1 MVEKTKNGAEKKGTP
16 LYVKIFIALFAGI
29 AFGYVLNFMGGV
41 ENEIINGYVL
51 PFFQFIGD
59 LFIKLIKMIVV
70 PLVFFCII
78 DAALSLGDIKK
89 LRSIGVK
96 TIIWFLAT
104 GGISATIGL
113 ILANIIKPGRGL
125 QLGTAETAMEVKELP
140 GIYQTLLDLIP
151 SNPFQALTSGEMMQI
166 IVFSLFLGFAIIS
179 IGKEAQ
185 QLCDIISLCS
195 RTMFKVIDMIL
206 GIIPYGVFSLM
217 TVALAKY
224 GVAIFGPVLKFIL
237 TDYLACIIMSTVGY
251 GIFLTVIGKVNPMKF
266 WRKAFEP
273 WMIAFSTCTSSAAL
287 PVSMEVAPK
296 KMGVPRDIASFVL
309 PLGCTAQMNGTCAYF
324 GIVVLFAAQLYGVEL
339 SIQQQI
345 MLVVQATFLSVG
357 CAATPQ
363 IGLVIS
369 LTLMTQM
376 GLPLD
381 AYALVAGIYR
391 IIDQIHT
398 STNSVGDLVA
408 SVCISEMQGELNHDI
423 CSVLDRAD
431 EVWGAEGVV
440 DNQWDVVAMSNLCQF
455 IDIGYI

>member
-251 GIFLTVIGKVNPMKF
+251 SIFLIVIGKVNPMKF
-266 WRKAFEP
+266 WRKAIEP

-408 SVCISEMQGELNHDI
+408 SVCISQMEGELDHEIFNQGE
-423 CSVLDRAD
+423 AKK
-431 EVWGAEGVV
+431 A
-440 DNQWDVVAMSNLCQF
+440 A
-455 IDIGYI
+455 

>member
-251 GIFLTVIGKVNPMKF
+251 GIFLIVIGKVNPMKF

-357 CAATPQ
+357 WAATPQ

-408 SVCISEMQGELNHDI
+408 SVCISQMEGELDHEI
-423 CSVLDRAD
+423 F
-431 EVWGAEGVV
+431 
-440 DNQWDVVAMSNLCQF
+440 NQEEAKKAA
-455 IDIGYI
+455 

>member
-237 TDYLACIIMSTVGY
+237 TDYLACIIRSTVGY

-408 SVCISEMQGELNHDI
+408 SVCISQMEGELDHEI
-423 CSVLDRAD
+423 F
-431 EVWGAEGVV
+431 
-440 DNQWDVVAMSNLCQF
+440 NQEEAKKAA
-455 IDIGYI
+455 

>member
-1 MVEKTKNGAEKKGTP
+1 MVEKTKNGAEKKETP

-251 GIFLTVIGKVNPMKF
+251 SIFLIVIGKVNPMKF
-266 WRKAFEP
+266 WRKAFEH

-408 SVCISEMQGELNHDI
+408 SVCISQMEGELDHEIFNQGE
-423 CSVLDRAD
+423 AKK
-431 EVWGAEGVV
+431 A
-440 DNQWDVVAMSNLCQF
+440 A
-455 IDIGYI
+455 

>member
-251 GIFLTVIGKVNPMKF
+251 SIFLIVIGKVNPMKF

-345 MLVVQATFLSVG
+345 MLVVQASFLSVG

-408 SVCISEMQGELNHDI
+408 SVCISQMEGELDHEIFNQGE
-423 CSVLDRAD
+423 AKK
-431 EVWGAEGVV
+431 A
-440 DNQWDVVAMSNLCQF
+440 A
-455 IDIGYI
+455 

>member
-179 IGKEAQ
+179 IGKDAQ

-408 SVCISEMQGELNHDI
+408 SVCISQMEGELDHEI
-423 CSVLDRAD
+423 F
-431 EVWGAEGVV
+431 
-440 DNQWDVVAMSNLCQF
+440 NQEEAKKAA
-455 IDIGYI
+455 

>member
-251 GIFLTVIGKVNPMKF
+251 SIFLIVIGKVNPMKF

-391 IIDQIHT
+391 ILDQIHT

-408 SVCISEMQGELNHDI
+408 SVCISQMEGELDHEIFNQGE
-423 CSVLDRAD
+423 AKK
-431 EVWGAEGVV
+431 A
-440 DNQWDVVAMSNLCQF
+440 A
-455 IDIGYI
+455 

>member
-206 GIIPYGVFSLM
+206 GIILYGVFSLM

-408 SVCISEMQGELNHDI
+408 SVCISQMEGELDHEI
-423 CSVLDRAD
+423 F
-431 EVWGAEGVV
+431 
-440 DNQWDVVAMSNLCQF
+440 NQEEAKKAA
-455 IDIGYI
+455 

>member
-1 MVEKTKNGAEKKGTP
+1 MVEKTKNGAEKKETP

-78 DAALSLGDIKK
+78 IDGAFLGDIKK

-104 GGISATIGL
+104 GGISANHRSDTCQYYQTGTW
-113 ILANIIKPGRGL
+113 LAAGKRRDSNGGERTSGY
-125 QLGTAETAMEVKELP
+125 LP
-140 GIYQTLLDLIP
+140 GQMLDLIP

-185 QLCDIISLCS
+185 PLCDIISLCS

-237 TDYLACIIMSTVGY
+237 TDYLACINMSTVGY
-251 GIFLTVIGKVNPMKF
+251 NIFL
-266 WRKAFEP
+266 
-273 WMIAFSTCTSSAAL
+273 
-287 PVSMEVAPK
+287 
-296 KMGVPRDIASFVL
+296 
-309 PLGCTAQMNGTCAYF
+309 
-324 GIVVLFAAQLYGVEL
+324 
-339 SIQQQI
+339 
-345 MLVVQATFLSVG
+345 
-357 CAATPQ
+357 
-363 IGLVIS
+363 
-369 LTLMTQM
+369 
-376 GLPLD
+376 
-381 AYALVAGIYR
+381 
-391 IIDQIHT
+391 
-398 STNSVGDLVA
+398 
-408 SVCISEMQGELNHDI
+408 
-423 CSVLDRAD
+423 
-431 EVWGAEGVV
+431 
-440 DNQWDVVAMSNLCQF
+440 
-455 IDIGYI
+455 

>member
-70 PLVFFCII
+70 PLVFFYII

-408 SVCISEMQGELNHDI
+408 SVCISQMEGELDHEI
-423 CSVLDRAD
+423 F
-431 EVWGAEGVV
+431 
-440 DNQWDVVAMSNLCQF
+440 NQEEAKKAA
-455 IDIGYI
+455 

>member
-376 GLPLD
+376 RLPLD

-408 SVCISEMQGELNHDI
+408 SVCISQMEGELDHEI
-423 CSVLDRAD
+423 F
-431 EVWGAEGVV
+431 
-440 DNQWDVVAMSNLCQF
+440 NQEEAKKAA
-455 IDIGYI
+455 

>member
-1 MVEKTKNGAEKKGTP
+1 MAEKTKTGAEKTKKETP

-96 TIIWFLAT
+96 TIAWFLVT

-185 QLCDIISLCS
+185 QLCDIINLCS

-224 GVAIFGPVLKFIL
+224 GVAIFGPVMKFIL

-251 GIFLTVIGKVNPMKF
+251 GIFLSLIAKVNPIKF

-324 GIVVLFAAQLYGVEL
+324 GIVVLFAAQLYGIDL

-408 SVCISEMQGELNHDI
+408 SVCISQMEGELDHEI
-423 CSVLDRAD
+423 F
-431 EVWGAEGVV
+431 
-440 DNQWDVVAMSNLCQF
+440 NQEEAKKAA
-455 IDIGYI
+455 

>member
-1 MVEKTKNGAEKKGTP
+1 MGRRKKGTP

-408 SVCISEMQGELNHDI
+408 SVCISQMEGELDH
-423 CSVLDRAD
+423 
-431 EVWGAEGVV
+431 EVF
-440 DNQWDVVAMSNLCQF
+440 NQEEVKKAA
-455 IDIGYI
+455 

>member
-59 LFIKLIKMIVV
+59 LFIKLVKMIVV

-89 LRSIGVK
+89 LRSIGIK

-104 GGISATIGL
+104 GAISATIGL

-408 SVCISEMQGELNHDI
+408 SVCISQMEGELDH
-423 CSVLDRAD
+423 
-431 EVWGAEGVV
+431 EVF
-440 DNQWDVVAMSNLCQF
+440 NQEEVKKAA
-455 IDIGYI
+455 

>member
-1 MVEKTKNGAEKKGTP
+1 MVEKTKNGAEKKGTQ

-251 GIFLTVIGKVNPMKF
+251 SIFLIVIGKVNPMKF

-408 SVCISEMQGELNHDI
+408 SVCISQMEGELDHEIFNQGE
-423 CSVLDRAD
+423 AKK
-431 EVWGAEGVV
+431 A
-440 DNQWDVVAMSNLCQF
+440 A
-455 IDIGYI
+455 

>member
-1 MVEKTKNGAEKKGTP
+1 MVEKTKNGAEKKETP

-78 DAALSLGDIKK
+78 DVALSLGDIKK

-237 TDYLACIIMSTVGY
+237 TDYLACITMSIVGY
-251 GIFLTVIGKVNPMKF
+251 SIFLSVIGKVNPMKF

-408 SVCISEMQGELNHDI
+408 SVCISQMEGELDHEI
-423 CSVLDRAD
+423 F
-431 EVWGAEGVV
+431 
-440 DNQWDVVAMSNLCQF
+440 NQEEAKKAA
-455 IDIGYI
+455 

>member
-273 WMIAFSTCTSSAAL
+273 WMIAFGTCTSSAAL

-408 SVCISEMQGELNHDI
+408 SVCISQMEGELDH
-423 CSVLDRAD
+423 
-431 EVWGAEGVV
+431 EVF
-440 DNQWDVVAMSNLCQF
+440 NQEEVKKAA
-455 IDIGYI
+455 

>member
-89 LRSIGVK
+89 LRSIGIK

-104 GGISATIGL
+104 GAISATIGL

-408 SVCISEMQGELNHDI
+408 SVCISQMEGELDHEIFNQGE
-423 CSVLDRAD
+423 AKK
-431 EVWGAEGVV
+431 A
-440 DNQWDVVAMSNLCQF
+440 A
-455 IDIGYI
+455 

>member
-1 MVEKTKNGAEKKGTP
+1 MVEKTKNGAEKKETP

-113 ILANIIKPGRGL
+113 ILANIIKPGHGL

-185 QLCDIISLCS
+185 PLCDIISLCS

-206 GIIPYGVFSLM
+206 GIILYGVFSLM

-237 TDYLACIIMSTVGY
+237 TDYLACITMSIVGY
-251 GIFLTVIGKVNPMKF
+251 SIFLSVIGKVNPMKF

-408 SVCISEMQGELNHDI
+408 SVCISQMEGELDHEI
-423 CSVLDRAD
+423 F
-431 EVWGAEGVV
+431 
-440 DNQWDVVAMSNLCQF
+440 NQEEAKKAA
-455 IDIGYI
+455 

>member
-1 MVEKTKNGAEKKGTP
+1 MTEKTKTGAEKTKKETP

-96 TIIWFLAT
+96 TIAWFLVT

-185 QLCDIISLCS
+185 QLCDIINLCS

-224 GVAIFGPVLKFIL
+224 GVAIFGPVMKFIL

-251 GIFLTVIGKVNPMKF
+251 GIFLSLIAKVNPIKF

-324 GIVVLFAAQLYGVEL
+324 GIVVLFAAQLYGIDL

-408 SVCISEMQGELNHDI
+408 SVCISQMEGELDHEI
-423 CSVLDRAD
+423 F
-431 EVWGAEGVV
+431 
-440 DNQWDVVAMSNLCQF
+440 NQEEAKKAA
-455 IDIGYI
+455 

>member
-1 MVEKTKNGAEKKGTP
+1 MVEKTKNGAEKKETP

-287 PVSMEVAPK
+287 PVSMEVEVAPK

-408 SVCISEMQGELNHDI
+408 SVCISEMQGELNHD
-423 CSVLDRAD
+423 VF
-431 EVWGAEGVV
+431 
-440 DNQWDVVAMSNLCQF
+440 NQVEQKKAA
-455 IDIGYI
+455 

>member
-251 GIFLTVIGKVNPMKF
+251 GIFLTVIGKVNPMIF

-408 SVCISEMQGELNHDI
+408 SVCISQMEGELDHEI
-423 CSVLDRAD
+423 F
-431 EVWGAEGVV
+431 
-440 DNQWDVVAMSNLCQF
+440 NQEEAKKAA
-455 IDIGYI
+455 

>member
-1 MVEKTKNGAEKKGTP
+1 MVEKTKNGAEKKETP

-206 GIIPYGVFSLM
+206 GIIPYGVFSSM

-251 GIFLTVIGKVNPMKF
+251 SIFLIVIGKVNPMKF

-408 SVCISEMQGELNHDI
+408 SVCISEMQGELNHD
-423 CSVLDRAD
+423 VF
-431 EVWGAEGVV
+431 
-440 DNQWDVVAMSNLCQF
+440 NQVEQKKAA
-455 IDIGYI
+455 

>member
-89 LRSIGVK
+89 LRSIGIK

-104 GGISATIGL
+104 GAISATIGL

-185 QLCDIISLCS
+185 PLCDIISLCS

-237 TDYLACIIMSTVGY
+237 TDYLACITMSIVGY
-251 GIFLTVIGKVNPMKF
+251 SIFLSVIGKVNPMKF

-408 SVCISEMQGELNHDI
+408 SVCISQREGELDHEI
-423 CSVLDRAD
+423 F
-431 EVWGAEGVV
+431 
-440 DNQWDVVAMSNLCQF
+440 NLEEAKKAA
-455 IDIGYI
+455 

>member
-185 QLCDIISLCS
+185 QLCDIINLCS

-237 TDYLACIIMSTVGY
+237 TDYLACITMSTVGY

-408 SVCISEMQGELNHDI
+408 SVCISEMQGELNHD
-423 CSVLDRAD
+423 VF
-431 EVWGAEGVV
+431 
-440 DNQWDVVAMSNLCQF
+440 NQVEQKKAA
-455 IDIGYI
+455 

>member
-1 MVEKTKNGAEKKGTP
+1 M
-16 LYVKIFIALFAGI
+16 KIFIALFAGI

-237 TDYLACIIMSTVGY
+237 TDYLACITMSIVGY
-251 GIFLTVIGKVNPMKF
+251 SIFLSVIGKVNPMKF

-408 SVCISEMQGELNHDI
+408 SVCISQMEGELDHDI
-423 CSVLDRAD
+423 F
-431 EVWGAEGVV
+431 
-440 DNQWDVVAMSNLCQF
+440 NQEEAKKAA
-455 IDIGYI
+455 

>member
-1 MVEKTKNGAEKKGTP
+1 MVEKTKNGAEKKETP

-179 IGKEAQ
+179 IGKKAQ

-237 TDYLACIIMSTVGY
+237 TDYLACITMSIVGY
-251 GIFLTVIGKVNPMKF
+251 SIFLSVIGKVNPMKF

-408 SVCISEMQGELNHDI
+408 SVCISQMEGELDHDI
-423 CSVLDRAD
+423 F
-431 EVWGAEGVV
+431 
-440 DNQWDVVAMSNLCQF
+440 NQEEAKKAA
-455 IDIGYI
+455 

>member
-1 MVEKTKNGAEKKGTP
+1 MVEKTKNGAEKKETP

-237 TDYLACIIMSTVGY
+237 TDYLACITMSIVGY
-251 GIFLTVIGKVNPMKF
+251 SIFLSVIGKVNPMKF

-376 GLPLD
+376 GPPLD

-408 SVCISEMQGELNHDI
+408 SVCISQMEGELDHEI
-423 CSVLDRAD
+423 F
-431 EVWGAEGVV
+431 
-440 DNQWDVVAMSNLCQF
+440 NQEEAKKAA
-455 IDIGYI
+455 

>member
-195 RTMFKVIDMIL
+195 RTMFKVIDMIV

-408 SVCISEMQGELNHDI
+408 SVCISQMEGELDH
-423 CSVLDRAD
+423 
-431 EVWGAEGVV
+431 EVF
-440 DNQWDVVAMSNLCQF
+440 NQEEVKKAA
-455 IDIGYI
+455 

>member
-251 GIFLTVIGKVNPMKF
+251 SIFLIVIGKVNPMKF

-408 SVCISEMQGELNHDI
+408 SVCISQMEGELDHEIFNQGEAKN
-423 CSVLDRAD
+423 A
-431 EVWGAEGVV
+431 A
-440 DNQWDVVAMSNLCQF
+440 
-455 IDIGYI
+455 